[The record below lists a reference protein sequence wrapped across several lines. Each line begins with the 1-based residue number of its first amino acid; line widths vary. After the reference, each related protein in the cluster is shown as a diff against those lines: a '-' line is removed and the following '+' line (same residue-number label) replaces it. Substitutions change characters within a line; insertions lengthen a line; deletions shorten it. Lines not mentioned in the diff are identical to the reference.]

1 MSQRKYVKKVAIVG
15 ATGTVGSFIV
25 EELLK
30 LGKHEITAIT
40 RKSSSAA
47 NSVPEG
53 VKVVKVDYDEEST
66 LVNGLKGQNALII
79 TMDTR
84 ASPDTQSKLIRAAA
98 AANVPFVL
106 PNEWGC
112 DMADEALGK
121 DVLIGDIELSSR
133 NLVEELGKSSWIG
146 VVTGFWYEYS
156 LGFGKETYGMEWKT
170 RTWTFFD
177 NGETKMNTTTWPQVG
192 RAVAKLLSLPIE
204 PEKKGVPNLSSYKN
218 KFVYVSSFH
227 LSQKDM
233 FAAVLHATGT
243 KESDWKIEYEESDKR
258 FQDARKRLFGGE
270 TLAYPQLLY
279 SRVFR
284 DGCNDFEGKYGTVA
298 NDVLGLPEEDLYE
311 ATKRAIDRAEKGL
324 KYHQTRH
331 QDRHN

>member
-1 MSQRKYVKKVAIVG
+1 MPQANHIKNIAIVG
-15 ATGTVGSFIV
+15 ATGTVGKFIV
-25 EELLK
+25 AELLH
-30 LGKHEITAIT
+30 LWKHEITAIT
-40 RKSSSAA
+40 RKSSSAS
-47 NSVPEG
+47 NNIPEG
-53 VKVVKVDYDEEST
+53 VKVAKVDYDDEST
-66 LVNGLKGQNALII
+66 LVDALKGQDALII

-84 ASPDTQSKLIRAAA
+84 AAPDTQSKLIRAAA

-112 DMADEALGK
+112 DMADEAMGK
-121 DVLIGDIELSSR
+121 DTLIGDIELPTR
-133 NLVEELGKSSWIG
+133 KLVEELGKSSWIG

-156 LGFGKETYGMEWKT
+156 LGFGQETYGMDWKT

-204 PEKKGVPNLSSYKN
+204 PEKEGVPSLSSYKN
-218 KFVYVSSFH
+218 KFVYVSSFR

-233 FAAVLHATGT
+233 FAAVLRVTGT

-258 FQDARKRLFGGE
+258 FQDARMRLFDGD

-284 DGCNDFEGKYGTVA
+284 DGCNDFEGKYRSVI
-298 NDVLGLPEEDLYE
+298 NDVLGLPKEDLDE
-311 ATKRAIDRAEKGL
+311 ATRTAIDRAEKSL
-324 KYHQTRH
+324 KYHQAKY
-331 QDRHN
+331 N

>member
-1 MSQRKYVKKVAIVG
+1 MPQYNYIKRIAIVG
-15 ATGTVGSFIV
+15 ATGTVGSFIT

-47 NSVPEG
+47 NSIPGG
-53 VKVVKVDYDEEST
+53 VKVAKVDYDDEST
-66 LVNGLKGQNALII
+66 LVDGLKGQDVLII

-84 ASPDTQSKLIRAAA
+84 AAPDTQLKLIRAAA

-112 DMADEALGK
+112 DMADEAMGK
-121 DVLIGDIELSSR
+121 DILIGNIELSSR
-133 NLVEELGKSSWIG
+133 KLVEDLGKSSWIG

-177 NGETKMNTTTWPQVG
+177 DGETKMNTSTWPQVG

-204 PEKKGVPNLSSYKN
+204 PENQGAPSLSNYKN
-218 KFVYVSSFH
+218 KFIYVSSFH
-227 LSQKDM
+227 VSQKDM
-233 FAAVLHATGT
+233 FASVLRATGT
-243 KESDWKIEYEESDKR
+243 KESDWKIEYEKSNER
-258 FQDARKRLFGGE
+258 FLEAQKRLFNGDA
-270 TLAYPQLLY
+270 LAYPQLLY

-284 DGCNDFEGKYGTVA
+284 DGCNDFEGKYGNLI
-298 NDVLGLPEEDLYE
+298 NDDLGLPKEDIDE
-311 ATKRAIDRAEKGL
+311 ATKVAIDRAEKGL
-324 KYHQTRH
+324 KYHQAKY
-331 QDRHN
+331 N